1 MPSSPSF
8 AAAPASWR
16 EELAATLRLAL
27 PLAGTNLLQM
37 AIYSVDVIFIARL
50 GSQALAVSSLSVSLT
65 GLLMWAMSGL
75 VAGASAIM
83 AAELGRHR
91 HAVREIRRTFRMGVW
106 LAVLSGSVA
115 MAMCM
120 AGEPIMLWT
129 GQDPIVA
136 ARAGDFLLVLMW
148 TIIPLVLSSHLRNT
162 VSALGRPAISTVI
175 AAFAVAVNTL
185 GNYLLIYGEFGFP
198 RLGLQGS
205 AVASVITSIAMLG
218 AYAIVLATDR
228 RIRRFRLLGR
238 WWRPEWS
245 RLRQMLVLGL
255 PIAATILA
263 EAGLFS
269 AAAFLM
275 GRIGAEQLAGHT
287 IALQLAAITFQVPF
301 GVAQAATIRVG
312 MAYGA
317 GDRLWATR
325 AGLVSILLGV
335 GFMALMALLIWG
347 FPRTILRIYVD
358 PDAAAN
364 ALMVGFALQYLAVAA
379 AFQLFDGAQAVAAG
393 ALRGLQD
400 TRMPMFIAV
409 FSYWVPGF
417 GLAMLLGFN
426 TPLEGLGIW
435 IGLAAGLVIAA
446 TLLLWRW
453 ARRER
458 LGLLGAAA
466 VRPA

>member
-1 MPSSPSF
+1 MPNPTSF
-8 AAAPASWR
+8 AIAPASWR
-16 EELAATLRLAL
+16 QELGATLRLAL

-91 HAVREIRRTFRMGVW
+91 HAVREVRRTFRMGIW
-106 LAVLSGSVA
+106 LAVLSGSL
-115 MAMCM
+115 CM
-120 AGEPIMLWT
+120 AICAVGEDIMLWT
-129 GQDPIVA
+129 GQHPIVSSM
-136 ARAGDFLLVLMW
+136 AGDFLLVLMW
-148 TIIPLVLSSHLRNT
+148 TIVPLVLSSHLRNT
-162 VSALGRPAISTVI
+162 ISALGRPAISTII
-175 AAFAVAVNTL
+175 AAFAVAVNAL
-185 GNYLLIYGEFGFP
+185 GNYALIYGHFGFP
-198 RLGLQGS
+198 PLGLQGS
-205 AVASVITSIAMLG
+205 AVASVITSFAMLG
-218 AYAIVLATDR
+218 AYVIVIAVDR
-228 RIRRFRLLGR
+228 RLRRFRLWGR
-238 WWRPEWS
+238 WWRGEWS
-245 RLRQMLVLGL
+245 RLRQMLLLGV

-269 AAAFLM
+269 AAAFLI

-301 GVAQAATIRVG
+301 GIAQAATIRVG

-317 GDRLWATR
+317 GDRLWAAR
-325 AGLVSILLGV
+325 AGKVSIALGI
-335 GFMALMALLIWG
+335 GFMALMALMIWG
-347 FPRTILRIYVD
+347 FPRSIIRLYVD
-358 PDAAAN
+358 PDTPAN
-364 ALMVGFALQYLAVAA
+364 ALMVGFAIQYLAIAA

-400 TRMPMFIAV
+400 TRVPMFIAV

-417 GLAMLLGFN
+417 GLAVALGFY
-426 TPLEGLGIW
+426 TPLQGFGIW

-453 ARRER
+453 SQRER
-458 LGLLGAAA
+458 LGLVRQPGAAIG
-466 VRPA
+466 